1 MENML
6 FQNETILGKPFL
18 KWAGGKTQ
26 LMDIIL
32 QNLPHCN
39 IGTFIEPF
47 IGSGAVAFRMLSLY
61 PDIRV
66 IINDINSD
74 LINVYR
80 VIKENV
86 TGLITELKLLE
97 KEYNTSQDLEC
108 KKEFFYEIR
117 NEYNKRD
124 SSYKGVSIRNASY
137 FIFLNKTC
145 FNGLYRV
152 NSKNGF
158 NVPFGK
164 YSNPC
169 ICNENLLNIDSSLL
183 QRAIILNGDYSLTF
197 DYASLD
203 GDTLFYFDPPYKP
216 ISATSNFN
224 SYSADTF
231 DDTQQIRLKDF
242 CDKLSSNNIKFILS
256 NSDPKSVDAKNDFF
270 DILYKEYQ
278 IQRVNAKRN
287 INSKGNARGEIKE
300 LLICN
305 Y

>member
-1 MENML
+1 MEKML
-6 FQNETILGKPFL
+6 FQNETIIGKPFL

-26 LMDIIL
+26 LIDIIF
-32 QNLPHCN
+32 QNLPSNN

-61 PDIRV
+61 PEIKV

-80 VIKENV
+80 VIKDNV
-86 TGLITELKLLE
+86 SELITELKLLE
-97 KEYNTSQDLEC
+97 KEYISKDIEC

-124 SSYKGVSIRNASY
+124 NFYKKISIKNASY

-169 ICNENLLNIDSSLL
+169 ICNENLLNIDCELL

-197 DYASLD
+197 DYTSLD

-216 ISATSNFN
+216 ISATSSFN
-224 SYSADTF
+224 SYSADIF
-231 DDTQQIRLKDF
+231 DDSQQIRLKDF

-256 NSDPKSVDAKNDFF
+256 NSDPKSVDIQNNFF
-270 DILYKEYQ
+270 DELYSNYK

-287 INSKGNARGEIKE
+287 INSKGNGRGEIKE